1 MFMRVLRVT
10 ADLTVPDLDEA
21 KDFYIDFL
29 GLDAQDMGLD
39 WVTRVVVPSSGE
51 HIQLLSHDATGP
63 ENPLLTVKVDDV
75 DEAYAAAQR
84 LGYEI
89 VHPLTTEPW
98 GIRRF
103 FVRAPGGSVL
113 NIAQEQPLTGCRSQE
128 E

>member
-1 MFMRVLRVT
+1 MRVIRVT
-10 ADLTVPDLDEA
+10 ADITVPDLDQA
-21 KDFYIDFL
+21 RAFYTGFL
-29 GLDAQDMGLD
+29 GLDEQDMGLD

-51 HIQLLSHDATGP
+51 HIQLLSQDASGP

-75 DEAYAAAQR
+75 DEAYTLAQD

-103 FVRAPGGSVL
+103 FVRAPGGAVL
-113 NIAQEQPLTGCRSQE
+113 NIAQHHDPDE
-128 E
+128 